1 MHDTHNKMKILSIDL
16 GLKNFGMTVYCT
28 EAHRF
33 TSFHLIQ
40 LGKVKDYVKRM
51 KELSATE
58 PFTSADIILV
68 ENQMRQCMRT
78 MAIALRCF
86 NYEKTIPVAPQ
97 SIKRFFKTS
106 MRAHHKN
113 KKAAIQEARKHLS
126 DEYMLVQ
133 FDCLKKK
140 DDIADCVLQTIWYL
154 NCRQEHLTGSKSK
167 A

>member
-1 MHDTHNKMKILSIDL
+1 MKILSIDI

-33 TSFHLIQ
+33 MSFHLIK
-40 LGKVKDYVKRM
+40 LGKVKDFVKEM
-51 KELSATE
+51 HKLSTAE

-78 MAIALRCF
+78 MATALRCF

-106 MRAHHKN
+106 MKAHHKN
-113 KKAAIQEARKHLS
+113 KKAAIEEARKHLGPLMCAQY
-126 DEYMLVQ
+126 DKY
-133 FDCLKKK
+133 KKK
-140 DDIADCVLQTIWYL
+140 DDIADCVLQTVWFL
-154 NCRQEHLTGSKSK
+154 NCRPEHLVESKSTQ
-167 A
+167 